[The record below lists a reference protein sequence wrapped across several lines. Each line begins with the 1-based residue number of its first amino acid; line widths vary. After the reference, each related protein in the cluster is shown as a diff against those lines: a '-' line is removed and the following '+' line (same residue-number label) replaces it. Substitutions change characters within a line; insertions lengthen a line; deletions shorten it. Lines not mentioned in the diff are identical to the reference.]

1 MKKNRGFTLIE
12 LVVVIVILGIL
23 AVTAAPKF
31 LNLQTDAHKSLMQ
44 GVYGSFNTA
53 LDLYHTQWLVEGE
66 PDLVTG
72 YADGKLYAS
81 IAGYPINDKNDKN
94 DITVD
99 GPGCKAIFESLIDT
113 DITLIGEVTKSTAE
127 VGDIIY
133 HYTADGRCYYS
144 YLDNNREKTTIHYD
158 PSNRNVTIDFPN

>member
-53 LDLYHTQWLVEGE
+53 LDLYHSQWLVEGE

-81 IAGYPINDKNDKN
+81 IAGYPINDKNTGK
-94 DITVD
+94 VD

-113 DITLIGEVTKSTAE
+113 DLTLIEEAMESTAE

-133 HYTADGRCYYS
+133 HYTGNQRCYYS

-158 PSNRNVTIDFPN
+158 PSNRNVTIDFPK

>member
-1 MKKNRGFTLIE
+1 MKNNQGFTLIE
-12 LVVVIVILGIL
+12 LIVVIVILGIL

-72 YADGKLYAS
+72 YANGKLYANA
-81 IAGYPINDKNDKN
+81 AGYPVSDKD
-94 DITVD
+94 D
-99 GPGCKAIFESLIDT
+99 GNVYGEGCKVIFESLIDT
-113 DITLIGEVTKSTAE
+113 DITLIAEADKSNAN

-133 HYTADGRCYYS
+133 HYTGDARCYYS
-144 YLDNNREKTTIHYD
+144 YLDNNQEITTIHYD
-158 PSNRNVTIDFPN
+158 PSNRNVTIDFPK